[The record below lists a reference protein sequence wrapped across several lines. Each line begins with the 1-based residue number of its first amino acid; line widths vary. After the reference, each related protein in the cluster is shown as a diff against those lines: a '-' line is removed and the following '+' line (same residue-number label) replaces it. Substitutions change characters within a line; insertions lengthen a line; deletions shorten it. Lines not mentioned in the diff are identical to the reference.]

1 MADEMFRFQA
11 KDKATLE
18 YTDGHIQRVNKAY
31 AKYGKKILEALNIP
45 GSEKELY
52 TRCINHDKS
61 KYSEDEFIGY
71 RMNFSPKKDEDEE
84 AAEKEWVK
92 AWNHHQKSNDHHPEF
107 WVLLDDESHDTE
119 KTSTKA
125 GVVHYTPIEMP
136 KIALAE
142 MLCDWA
148 SFTNSTPRIWFK
160 KCMQYYAQIMHPATF
175 KLVDRVTK
183 TIWGE

>member
-1 MADEMFRFQA
+1 M
-11 KDKATLE
+11 
-18 YTDGHIQRVNKAY
+18 
-31 AKYGKKILEALNIP
+31 
-45 GSEKELY
+45 
-52 TRCINHDKS
+52 
-61 KYSEDEFIGY
+61 
-71 RMNFSPKKDEDEE
+71 
-84 AAEKEWVK
+84 
-92 AWNHHQKSNDHHPEF
+92 
-107 WVLLDDESHDTE
+107 DDESHNTE

-142 MLCDWA
+142 MLCDWV

>member
-1 MADEMFRFQA
+1 MKNEEV
-11 KDKATLE
+11 K
-18 YTDGHIQRVNKAY
+18 
-31 AKYGKKILEALNIP
+31 
-45 GSEKELY
+45 
-52 TRCINHDKS
+52 
-61 KYSEDEFIGY
+61 
-71 RMNFSPKKDEDEE
+71 RMLPYNLQFF
-84 AAEKEWVK
+84 AEKSDGKNEPK
-92 AWNHHQKSNDHHPEF
+92 NDDNQN
-107 WVLLDDESHDTE
+107 DDSHNDA

-136 KIALAE
+136 KISIAE

-160 KCMQYYAQIMHPATF
+160 KCMQYYAQIMHPTTF